1 MTTIAKL
8 DILLG
13 LADKPVTA
21 FATTQP
27 VLLRETDDGALW
39 ESHDD
44 GATWQLYKPQSVD
57 GATLAKIRQAIY
69 EALA

>member
-8 DILLG
+8 NVILG
-13 LADKPVTA
+13 LADKPNA

-44 GATWQLYKPQSVD
+44 GATWRLHNPQSVD
-57 GATLAKIRQAIY
+57 GATLAEIRQAIY